1 MKTKMRECLP
11 CTACC
16 EGWLQINVNSEEI
29 YPGKP
34 CSNCDTDK
42 GCRIYE
48 NRPVEPCQNF
58 ICGWREAR
66 SPFPDWFRPDN
77 AKVIVL
83 LNNFSWKGYPVDCAV
98 PVGKRIP
105 PRALKWLM
113 QYAQKY
119 QRLLVY
125 MEQETKGAKLDKNQ
139 LLSAYGPPLFRQE
152 IETMVREGK
161 SLWE

>member
-1 MKTKMRECLP
+1 MRQCLP

-16 EGWLQINVNSEEI
+16 EGWLRINVNSEEI

-34 CSNCDTDK
+34 CSNCNTGK

-48 NRPVEPCQNF
+48 SRPTDPCQSF
-58 ICGWREAR
+58 LCGWREEN
-66 SPFPDWFRPDN
+66 SPLPDWLRPDN

-83 LNNFSWKGYPVDCAV
+83 PNKFSWKGYSVDVAV

-105 PRALKWLM
+105 PRALNWLT
-113 QYAQKY
+113 QYAYKH

-125 MEQETKGAKLDKNQ
+125 MEQKTKDAEFDRNQ
-139 LLSAYGPPLFRQE
+139 ECLAFGPPLFRQE
-152 IETMVREGK
+152 IETRVRKGRR
-161 SLWE
+161 LWE

>member
-1 MKTKMRECLP
+1 MRQCLP

-29 YPGKP
+29 YPGRP
-34 CSNCDTDK
+34 CSNCNTGE

-48 NRPVEPCQNF
+48 RRPVEPCQRF
-58 ICGWREAR
+58 LCGWRDEG
-66 SPFPDWFRPDN
+66 SPLPDWFRPDN

-83 LNNFSWKGYPVDCAV
+83 PNKFRWKGYPVDVAV

-113 QYAQKY
+113 QYAQKH

-125 MEQETKGAKLDKNQ
+125 MEQKTKDAGFEKSQQCL
-139 LLSAYGPPLFRQE
+139 AYGPPLFLQE
-152 IETMVREGK
+152 IEAMVREGK
-161 SLWE
+161 RLWE